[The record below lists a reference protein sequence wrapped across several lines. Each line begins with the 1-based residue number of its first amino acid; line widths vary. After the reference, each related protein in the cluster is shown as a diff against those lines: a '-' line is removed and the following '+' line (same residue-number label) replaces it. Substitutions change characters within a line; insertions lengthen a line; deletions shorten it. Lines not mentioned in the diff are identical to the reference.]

1 MTSPAYSLA
10 KYINSIQNLSAMN
23 FISIDLET
31 TGVEAQKDKI
41 IEFGAVKFA
50 LINNARDLKIFEEKS
65 FLINPGITLPQII
78 THITGITDE
87 DLKDAAKIDEK
98 AQEIKDFIG
107 DLPIIGHNIKFDTGF
122 LKATG
127 IFSEKD
133 NNTEQNPELDTF
145 ELATILMPGL
155 PSYSLEI
162 ISKILKLQHL
172 EKHRALD
179 DAIAAMELFAK
190 LAQRFT
196 HLSEGLVEK
205 IKSLCQKTD
214 WEGKNLLLNLNTEKN
229 KNSTKATPPP
239 KVKNNE
245 ILPLTNEQK
254 ILLESNNF
262 LYQTP
267 APYNDL
273 AKSLTINAI
282 KDTYIAVPYK
292 LFREIEQTLPDSLAK
307 IDKPQN
313 YISPSKLENFT
324 NKEHFT
330 KTEFAALMKYL
341 IWSKQTKTGLLS
353 ELKILPEEK
362 STINKINIDPEK
374 TENEYFYQ
382 KALEKDA
389 DSPALCTHD
398 WLISETNPT
407 CKIKNLILI
416 DFESFTKTISFENST
431 YLKLEILLEE
441 LNALPQTAETEGL
454 KAKSTILFGLLG
466 MLHQKYHDNNAYI
479 TRTFINEEI
488 SSTKEFSDIKLAI
501 KNLFEL
507 SQALGAL
514 NTEENHTALQNWK
527 KILTGLHGIFIEPK
541 LNDALIWLE
550 IDYKQDLT
558 LRKVPYDLAPEIA
571 KILSQAENFK
581 IVSENLNLN
590 DNCAFTKRFFGLN
603 EETALHEE
611 KRTTK
616 LTINIAQDA
625 PDEDHKKEMVKI
637 FQKILKGKTAV
648 LLSSQKQLEYF
659 TLELKKELKDTNL
672 KLASQFTGS
681 IGKITEQFKT
691 DPKNSILLVNSYF
704 WQNLSPEIYQEIE
717 HFIIYRLPFHSPSDP
732 FVMTNSSKFPDPF
745 NEFQIPLINF
755 SLRSLINRL
764 KEAAKEVLILDS
776 RLVTQKYGKKIIEN
790 LQNLGKT
797 QVINIKNCEQ

>member
-1 MTSPAYSLA
+1 M
-10 KYINSIQNLSAMN
+10 NSIQNLPTMN

-50 LINNARDLKIFEEKS
+50 LINNARDLKILEEKS
-65 FLINPGITLPQII
+65 FLIHPGITLPQII

-87 DLKDAAKIDEK
+87 DLQGAPKIEEK

-107 DLPIIGHNIKFDTGF
+107 DLPIIGHNIQFDTGF
-122 LKATG
+122 LKANG
-127 IFSEKD
+127 ILPEIS
-133 NNTEQNPELDTF
+133 NPELDTF
-145 ELATILMPGL
+145 ELSTILMPGL

-190 LAQRFT
+190 LAQKFT
-196 HLSEGLVEK
+196 HLPEELVEK

-214 WEGKNLLLNLNTEKN
+214 WEGKILF
-229 KNSTKATPPP
+229 STLENEKATQETETQSFQEPSY
-239 KVKNNE
+239 K
-245 ILPLTNEQK
+245 ILSLTDDQK
-254 ILLESNNF
+254 ILLENTNR

-267 APYNDL
+267 APYAEL
-273 AKSLTINAI
+273 ARNLTKAAE

-313 YISPSKLENFT
+313 YISPKKLNDFT
-324 NKEHFT
+324 EKSQFT
-330 KTEFAALMKYL
+330 KSEFAALMKYL

-362 STINKINIDPEK
+362 STINKINIDPDK
-374 TENEYFYQ
+374 TENEYFYE
-382 KALEKDA
+382 KALEKDT

-398 WLISETNPT
+398 WLISAPNSSYT
-407 CKIKNLILI
+407 IKNLILI
-416 DFESFTKTISFENST
+416 DFESFTKSVSFENST
-431 YLKLEILLEE
+431 YLKLEILLEQ
-441 LNALPQTAETEGL
+441 LNTLPQTAEIEAL
-454 KAKSTILFGLLG
+454 KAKSTILFGLMG

-479 TRTFINEEI
+479 ARAFINEEI
-488 SSTKEFSDIKLAI
+488 SSTKEFSDIKQAI

-507 SQALGAL
+507 SQALGNL

-527 KILTGLHGIFIEPK
+527 KSLTGLHGIFIEPK
-541 LNDALIWLE
+541 LNDELVWLE

-558 LRKVPYDLAPEIA
+558 LRKVPYELAPEIA
-571 KILSQAENFK
+571 KVLSRAESYK
-581 IVSENLNLN
+581 IVSENLDLN
-590 DNCAFTKRFFGLN
+590 DNCAFTKRLFGLN
-603 EETALHEE
+603 EDIALHEE

-637 FQKILKGKTAV
+637 FQKILQGKTAI
-648 LLSSQKQLEYF
+648 LFSSQKQLEYF

-681 IGKITEQFKT
+681 IGKITEQFKV
-691 DPKNSILLVNSYF
+691 DPTNSILLLNSYF
-704 WQNLSPEIYQEIE
+704 WLNLASEIYENIE
-717 HFIIYRLPFHSPSDP
+717 QFIIYRLPFDPPSDP
-732 FVMTNSSKFPDPF
+732 FVMTNSLKFSDPF

-764 KEAAKEVLILDS
+764 KPIAKEVLILDS
-776 RLVTQKYGKKIIEN
+776 RLTTKSYGKQIIEN
-790 LQNLGKT
+790 LKSLGKT
-797 QVINIKNCEQ
+797 QVINIKNYK